1 MSKFFYNGRLVEV
14 KESRVLQVCDDGS
27 RYELTVQSEKFRNCG
42 NSVYYLPKQNLKKVP
57 EVSDALTTY
66 EVASE
71 VVGCDIN
78 NEPQYRSSGLSE
90 VQ

>member
-14 KESRVLQVCDDGS
+14 KKSQVLQVCDDGS
-27 RYELTVQSEKFRNCG
+27 RYELIVQSEKFRNCG
-42 NSVYYLPKQNLKKVP
+42 NSAYYLPKGNLKKVP
-57 EVSDALTTY
+57 EVGDSLTTY
-66 EVASE
+66 EVASK

-78 NEPQYRSSGLSE
+78 DEVQYRAAGLLE